1 MKNTETEILEIVE
14 LANGDIALRRPDETT
29 EPLVSIRFS
38 EESRHFLGDIRPL
51 IAKAMIEAG
60 IQAVQELRE
69 PSWDGNDFEDDFE
82 DVLED
87 ELEEAL
93 EQELEQLANTK
104 AMTKSMLH

>member
-38 EESRHFLGDIRPL
+38 EESRHFLGNIRPL

-69 PSWDGNDFEDDFE
+69 PNWSESD
-82 DVLED
+82 LED
-87 ELEEAL
+87 LDDLEEAL
-93 EQELEQLANTK
+93 EQEIEQLTN
-104 AMTKSMLH
+104 TKSMSKSVLH

>member
-1 MKNTETEILEIVE
+1 MKNTETEFLEIIE

-51 IAKAMIEAG
+51 VAKAMIEAG
-60 IQAVQELRE
+60 IRAVQELRNGPWE
-69 PSWDGNDFEDDFE
+69 EDE
-82 DVLED
+82 DLEDILDD

-93 EQELEQLANTK
+93 KQELEQLANTK
-104 AMTKSMLH
+104 PMTKAVLH